1 MTKLNTKYD
10 LANEQITLGYGDKVV
25 VVSYREFS
33 EILKNVYQ
41 GHDPKKYMESRNS
54 ILIEYLTNL
63 DKPKDDQSKF
73 SW

>member
-10 LANEQITLGYGDKVV
+10 VANEQITLGYGDKVIT
-25 VVSYREFS
+25 VSYREFS

-63 DKPKDDQSKF
+63 DKPKDNQSKF

>member
-1 MTKLNTKYD
+1 MTTLNTKYD
-10 LANEQITLGYGDKVV
+10 LENEQITLGYEGKIA

-41 GHDPKKYMESRNS
+41 GSDSKKYMESRKL
-54 ILIEYLTNL
+54 ILIEYMNNL
-63 DKPKDDQSKF
+63 DKPKNEQSKF